1 MQPPFSYQFMNTVEG
16 TIHPSFLHIH
26 NTSLSRFFKQYL
38 LQDVLSVFKFTLP
51 DWWDADYFRY
61 SLLGYGY
68 VAIFKTDKFGVI
80 PQQCN
85 LTGYNVF
92 YRPTKAMI
100 ANPLIGGRELDI
112 GRNCEILKVMPDYSG
127 IANIVD
133 YYGDL
138 MALTWEGITTNILN
152 SKLAYIG
159 FAGNKAQLF
168 QVVCFEDSRS
178 GDYDYNDLV
187 IHVKYQWNGTRFGFG
202 VHPIALGSTKEVRLG
217 AVVYKGST
225 RIFKGLLAP
234 GNADARTQYFQ
245 SQAGFINTGTDRQIL
260 SGIAKWFKPEDLIG
274 KKLGIVCN
282 LAPRPMMKGKYTSEG
297 MIVAADTADGG
308 CEIAFYSDNVPT
320 GTRVH

>member
-1 MQPPFSYQFMNTVEG
+1 MQPPFSYQFLNAVEG

-100 ANPLIGGRELDI
+100 ANPLIDGRELNI
-112 GRNCEILKVMPDYSG
+112 GRNCEIIKVMPDYSG

-159 FAGNKAQLF
+159 FAGNKADAETFKKMYDRIASGEPAVIARKKSATITDDDKFQLF
-168 QVVCFEDSRS
+168 TQNLQQNYIAPQMMESLRNIQSAFRAEI
-178 GDYDYNDLV
+178 GIPDLSV
-187 IHVKYQWNGTRFGFG
+187 QKKERLITAEATKTDIYTRAKSMLWLETMREG
-202 VHPIALGSTKEVRLG
+202 IEKAK
-217 AVVYKGST
+217 
-225 RIFKGLLAP
+225 
-234 GNADARTQYFQ
+234 ARY
-245 SQAGFINTGTDRQIL
+245 
-260 SGIAKWFKPEDLIG
+260 PEISMLDVEFRFPL
-274 KKLGIVCN
+274 
-282 LAPRPMMKGKYTSEG
+282 
-297 MIVAADTADGG
+297 DGG
-308 CEIAFYSDNVPT
+308 EEDASDTVSI
-320 GTRVH
+320 GTV

>member
-1 MQPPFSYQFMNTVEG
+1 MQPPFSYQFMNAVEG

-100 ANPLIGGRELDI
+100 ANPLIDGRELNI
-112 GRNCEILKVMPDYSG
+112 GRNCEIVKVMPDYSG

-159 FAGNKAQLF
+159 FAGNKADAETFKKLYDRIASGEPAVIARKKSATITDDDKFQLF
-168 QVVCFEDSRS
+168 TQNLQQNYIAPQMMESLRNIQSAFRAEIGIPDLSVQKKERLITAEATKTDIYTRAKSMLWLETMREGIEKAKARYPEISMLNVEFRFPLDGGEEDASDTV
-178 GDYDYNDLV
+178 G
-187 IHVKYQWNGTRFGFG
+187 I
-202 VHPIALGSTKEVRLG
+202 G
-217 AVVYKGST
+217 AV
-225 RIFKGLLAP
+225 
-234 GNADARTQYFQ
+234 
-245 SQAGFINTGTDRQIL
+245 
-260 SGIAKWFKPEDLIG
+260 
-274 KKLGIVCN
+274 
-282 LAPRPMMKGKYTSEG
+282 
-297 MIVAADTADGG
+297 
-308 CEIAFYSDNVPT
+308 
-320 GTRVH
+320 

>member
-1 MQPPFSYQFMNTVEG
+1 MQPPFSYQFMNAVEG

-68 VAIFKTDKFGVI
+68 VAVFKTDKFGVI

-100 ANPLIGGRELDI
+100 ANPLIGGRELNI
-112 GRNCEILKVMPDYSG
+112 GRNCEIIKVMPDYSG
-127 IANIVD
+127 IANVVD

-159 FAGNKAQLF
+159 FAGNKADAETFKKMYDRIASGEPAVIARKKSATITDDDKFQLF
-168 QVVCFEDSRS
+168 TQNLQQNYIAPQMMESLRNIQSAFRAEIGIPDLSVQKKERLITAEATKTDIYTRAKSMLWLETMREGIEKAKARYPEISMLNVEFRFPLDGGEEDASDTVS
-178 GDYDYNDLV
+178 
-187 IHVKYQWNGTRFGFG
+187 I
-202 VHPIALGSTKEVRLG
+202 G
-217 AVVYKGST
+217 AV
-225 RIFKGLLAP
+225 
-234 GNADARTQYFQ
+234 
-245 SQAGFINTGTDRQIL
+245 
-260 SGIAKWFKPEDLIG
+260 
-274 KKLGIVCN
+274 
-282 LAPRPMMKGKYTSEG
+282 
-297 MIVAADTADGG
+297 
-308 CEIAFYSDNVPT
+308 
-320 GTRVH
+320 

>member
-1 MQPPFSYQFMNTVEG
+1 MQPPFSYQFMNAVEG

-61 SLLGYGY
+61 LLLGYGY

-100 ANPLIGGRELDI
+100 ANPLIDGRELNI
-112 GRNCEILKVMPDYSG
+112 GRNCEIIKVMPDYSG

-159 FAGNKAQLF
+159 FAGNKADAETFKKMYDRIASGEPAVIARKKSASITDEDKFQLF
-168 QVVCFEDSRS
+168 TQNLQQNYIAPQMMESLRNIQSAFRAEIGIPDLSVQKKERLITAEATKTDIYTRAKSMLWLETMREGIEKAKARYPEISMLNVEFRFPLEGGEDDASDTV
-178 GDYDYNDLV
+178 G
-187 IHVKYQWNGTRFGFG
+187 I
-202 VHPIALGSTKEVRLG
+202 G
-217 AVVYKGST
+217 AV
-225 RIFKGLLAP
+225 
-234 GNADARTQYFQ
+234 
-245 SQAGFINTGTDRQIL
+245 
-260 SGIAKWFKPEDLIG
+260 
-274 KKLGIVCN
+274 
-282 LAPRPMMKGKYTSEG
+282 
-297 MIVAADTADGG
+297 
-308 CEIAFYSDNVPT
+308 
-320 GTRVH
+320 

>member
-1 MQPPFSYQFMNTVEG
+1 MQPPFSYQFMNAVEG

-100 ANPLIGGRELDI
+100 ANPLIGGRELNI
-112 GRNCEILKVMPDYSG
+112 GRNCEVIKVMPDYSG

-159 FAGNKAQLF
+159 FAGNKADAETFKKMYDRIASGEPAVIARKKSATITDDDKFQLF
-168 QVVCFEDSRS
+168 TQNLQQNYIAPQMMESLRNIQSAFRAEIGIPDLSVQKKERLITAEATKTDIYTRAKSMLWLETMREGIEKAKARYPEISMLNVEFRFPLDGGEEDASDTI
-178 GDYDYNDLV
+178 G
-187 IHVKYQWNGTRFGFG
+187 I
-202 VHPIALGSTKEVRLG
+202 G
-217 AVVYKGST
+217 AV
-225 RIFKGLLAP
+225 
-234 GNADARTQYFQ
+234 
-245 SQAGFINTGTDRQIL
+245 
-260 SGIAKWFKPEDLIG
+260 
-274 KKLGIVCN
+274 
-282 LAPRPMMKGKYTSEG
+282 
-297 MIVAADTADGG
+297 
-308 CEIAFYSDNVPT
+308 
-320 GTRVH
+320 

>member
-68 VAIFKTDKFGVI
+68 VAVFKTDKFGVI

-100 ANPLIGGRELDI
+100 ANPLIAGRELDI
-112 GRNCEILKVMPDYSG
+112 GRNCEIIKVMPDYSG

-159 FAGNKAQLF
+159 FAGNKADAETFKKMYDRIASGEPAVIARKKSASITDEDKFQLF
-168 QVVCFEDSRS
+168 TQNLQQNYIAPQMMESLRNIQSAFRAEIGIPDLNVQKKERLITAEATKTDIYTRAKSMLWLETMREGIEKAKARYPEISMLNVEFRFPLEGGEDDAS
-178 GDYDYNDLV
+178 DTV
-187 IHVKYQWNGTRFGFG
+187 GFG
-202 VHPIALGSTKEVRLG
+202 
-217 AVVYKGST
+217 AV
-225 RIFKGLLAP
+225 
-234 GNADARTQYFQ
+234 
-245 SQAGFINTGTDRQIL
+245 
-260 SGIAKWFKPEDLIG
+260 
-274 KKLGIVCN
+274 
-282 LAPRPMMKGKYTSEG
+282 
-297 MIVAADTADGG
+297 
-308 CEIAFYSDNVPT
+308 
-320 GTRVH
+320 

>member
-1 MQPPFSYQFMNTVEG
+1 MQPPFSYQFLNAVEG

-100 ANPLIGGRELDI
+100 ANPLIGGRELNI
-112 GRNCEILKVMPDYSG
+112 GRNCEIIKVMPDYSG

-159 FAGNKAQLF
+159 FAGNKADAETFKKLYDRIASGEPAVIARKKSATITDDDKFQLF
-168 QVVCFEDSRS
+168 TQNLQQNYIAPQMMESLRNIQSAFRAEIGIPDLNVQKKERLITAEATKTDIYTRAKSMLWLETMREGIERAKARYPEISMLDVEFRFPLEGGEEDASDTV
-178 GDYDYNDLV
+178 G
-187 IHVKYQWNGTRFGFG
+187 I
-202 VHPIALGSTKEVRLG
+202 G
-217 AVVYKGST
+217 AV
-225 RIFKGLLAP
+225 
-234 GNADARTQYFQ
+234 
-245 SQAGFINTGTDRQIL
+245 
-260 SGIAKWFKPEDLIG
+260 
-274 KKLGIVCN
+274 
-282 LAPRPMMKGKYTSEG
+282 
-297 MIVAADTADGG
+297 
-308 CEIAFYSDNVPT
+308 
-320 GTRVH
+320 

>member
-16 TIHPSFLHIH
+16 TIHPSFLRIH

-100 ANPLIGGRELDI
+100 ANPLIDGRELDI
-112 GRNCEILKVMPDYSG
+112 GRNCEIIKVMPDYSG
-127 IANIVD
+127 IANIVN

-159 FAGNKAQLF
+159 FAGNKADAETFKKLYDRIASGEPAVIARKKSATITDDDKFQLF
-168 QVVCFEDSRS
+168 TQNLQQNYIAPQMMESLRNIQSAFRAEI
-178 GDYDYNDLV
+178 GIPDLSV
-187 IHVKYQWNGTRFGFG
+187 QKKERLITAEATKTDIYTRAKSMLWLETMREG
-202 VHPIALGSTKEVRLG
+202 IEKAK
-217 AVVYKGST
+217 
-225 RIFKGLLAP
+225 
-234 GNADARTQYFQ
+234 ARY
-245 SQAGFINTGTDRQIL
+245 
-260 SGIAKWFKPEDLIG
+260 PEIDMLDVEFRFP
-274 KKLGIVCN
+274 L
-282 LAPRPMMKGKYTSEG
+282 
-297 MIVAADTADGG
+297 DGG
-308 CEIAFYSDNVPT
+308 EEDAGDTVSI
-320 GTRVH
+320 GTV

>member
-1 MQPPFSYQFMNTVEG
+1 MQPPFSYQFMNAVEG

-100 ANPLIGGRELDI
+100 ANPLIGGRELNI
-112 GRNCEILKVMPDYSG
+112 GRNCEIIKVMPDYSG

-159 FAGNKAQLF
+159 FAGNKADAETFKKLYDRIASGEPAVIARKKSATITDDDKFQLF
-168 QVVCFEDSRS
+168 TQNLQQNYIAPQMMESLRNIQSAFRAEIGIPDLSVQKKERLITAEATKTDIYTRAKSMLWLETMREGIEKAKARYPEISMLDVEFRFPLEGGEEDASDTVS
-178 GDYDYNDLV
+178 
-187 IHVKYQWNGTRFGFG
+187 IGT
-202 VHPIALGSTKEVRLG
+202 V
-217 AVVYKGST
+217 
-225 RIFKGLLAP
+225 
-234 GNADARTQYFQ
+234 
-245 SQAGFINTGTDRQIL
+245 
-260 SGIAKWFKPEDLIG
+260 
-274 KKLGIVCN
+274 
-282 LAPRPMMKGKYTSEG
+282 
-297 MIVAADTADGG
+297 
-308 CEIAFYSDNVPT
+308 
-320 GTRVH
+320 

>member
-1 MQPPFSYQFMNTVEG
+1 MQPPFSYQFMNAVEG

-100 ANPLIGGRELDI
+100 ANPLIGGRELNI
-112 GRNCEILKVMPDYSG
+112 GRNCEIIKVMPDYSG

-159 FAGNKAQLF
+159 FAGNKADAETFKKLYDRIASGEPAVIARKKSATITDDDKFQLF
-168 QVVCFEDSRS
+168 TQNLQQNYIAPQMLESLRNIQSAFRAEI
-178 GDYDYNDLV
+178 GIPDLSV
-187 IHVKYQWNGTRFGFG
+187 QKKERLITAEATKTDIYTR
-202 VHPIALGSTKEVRLG
+202 
-217 AVVYKGST
+217 
-225 RIFKGLLAP
+225 
-234 GNADARTQYFQ
+234 
-245 SQAGFINTGTDRQIL
+245 
-260 SGIAKWFKPEDLIG
+260 AKSMLWLETM
-274 KKLGIVCN
+274 
-282 LAPRPMMKGKYTSEG
+282 REG
-297 MIVAADTADGG
+297 MEKAKTKYPEIGMLNVEFRFPLEGG
-308 CEIAFYSDNVPT
+308 EDDAGEAFSA
-320 GTRVH
+320 GTV

>member
-1 MQPPFSYQFMNTVEG
+1 MQPPFSYQFMNAVEG

-68 VAIFKTDKFGVI
+68 VAVFKTDKFGVI

-100 ANPLIGGRELDI
+100 ANPLIGGRELNI
-112 GRNCEILKVMPDYSG
+112 GRNCEIIKVMPDYSG

-159 FAGNKAQLF
+159 FAGNKADAETFKKLYDRIASGEPAVIARKKSATITDDDKFQLF
-168 QVVCFEDSRS
+168 TQNLQQNYIAPQMLESLRNIQSAFRAEIGIPDLSVQKKERLITAEATKTDIYTRAKSMLWLETMREGIEKAKARYPEISMLDVEFRFPLEGGEEDASDTVS
-178 GDYDYNDLV
+178 
-187 IHVKYQWNGTRFGFG
+187 I
-202 VHPIALGSTKEVRLG
+202 G
-217 AVVYKGST
+217 AV
-225 RIFKGLLAP
+225 
-234 GNADARTQYFQ
+234 
-245 SQAGFINTGTDRQIL
+245 
-260 SGIAKWFKPEDLIG
+260 
-274 KKLGIVCN
+274 
-282 LAPRPMMKGKYTSEG
+282 
-297 MIVAADTADGG
+297 
-308 CEIAFYSDNVPT
+308 
-320 GTRVH
+320 

>member
-38 LQDVLSVFKFTLP
+38 LQDVLSVFRFTLP

-112 GRNCEILKVMPDYSG
+112 GRNCEIIKVMPDYSG

-159 FAGNKAQLF
+159 FAGNKADAETFKKLYDRIASGEPAVIARKKSATITDDDKFQLF
-168 QVVCFEDSRS
+168 TQNLQQNYIAPQMMESLRNIQSAFRAEIGIPDLSVQKKERLITAEATKTDIYTRAKSMLWLETMREGIEKAKAHYPEISMLNVEFRFPLEGGEEDACDTVS
-178 GDYDYNDLV
+178 
-187 IHVKYQWNGTRFGFG
+187 I
-202 VHPIALGSTKEVRLG
+202 G
-217 AVVYKGST
+217 AV
-225 RIFKGLLAP
+225 
-234 GNADARTQYFQ
+234 
-245 SQAGFINTGTDRQIL
+245 
-260 SGIAKWFKPEDLIG
+260 
-274 KKLGIVCN
+274 
-282 LAPRPMMKGKYTSEG
+282 
-297 MIVAADTADGG
+297 
-308 CEIAFYSDNVPT
+308 
-320 GTRVH
+320 

>member
-1 MQPPFSYQFMNTVEG
+1 MQPPFSYQFMNAVEG

-100 ANPLIGGRELDI
+100 ANPLIGGRELNI
-112 GRNCEILKVMPDYSG
+112 GRNCEIIKVMPDYSG

-159 FAGNKAQLF
+159 FAGNKADAETFKKLYDRIASGEPAVIARKKSATITDDDKFQLF
-168 QVVCFEDSRS
+168 TQNLQQNYIAPQMMESLRNIQSAFRAEI
-178 GDYDYNDLV
+178 GIPDLSV
-187 IHVKYQWNGTRFGFG
+187 QKKERLITAEATKTDIYTRAKSMLWLETMREG
-202 VHPIALGSTKEVRLG
+202 IERAK
-217 AVVYKGST
+217 
-225 RIFKGLLAP
+225 
-234 GNADARTQYFQ
+234 ARY
-245 SQAGFINTGTDRQIL
+245 
-260 SGIAKWFKPEDLIG
+260 PEISMLDVEFRFPL
-274 KKLGIVCN
+274 
-282 LAPRPMMKGKYTSEG
+282 
-297 MIVAADTADGG
+297 DGG
-308 CEIAFYSDNVPT
+308 EEDASDTVSI
-320 GTRVH
+320 GTV

>member
-1 MQPPFSYQFMNTVEG
+1 MQPPFSYQFLNAVEG

-68 VAIFKTDKFGVI
+68 VAVFKTDKFGVI

-100 ANPLIGGRELDI
+100 ANPLIGGRELNI
-112 GRNCEILKVMPDYSG
+112 GRNCEIIKVMPDYSS

-159 FAGNKAQLF
+159 FAGNKADSETFKKLYDRIASGQPAVIARKKSATITDDDKFQLF
-168 QVVCFEDSRS
+168 TQNLQQNYIAPQMMESLRNIQTAFRAEIGIPDLSVQKKERLITAEATKTDIYTRAKSMLWLETMREGIEKAKARYPEISMLNVEFRFPLEGGEEDASKTI
-178 GDYDYNDLV
+178 G
-187 IHVKYQWNGTRFGFG
+187 I
-202 VHPIALGSTKEVRLG
+202 G
-217 AVVYKGST
+217 AV
-225 RIFKGLLAP
+225 
-234 GNADARTQYFQ
+234 
-245 SQAGFINTGTDRQIL
+245 
-260 SGIAKWFKPEDLIG
+260 
-274 KKLGIVCN
+274 
-282 LAPRPMMKGKYTSEG
+282 
-297 MIVAADTADGG
+297 
-308 CEIAFYSDNVPT
+308 
-320 GTRVH
+320 

>member
-1 MQPPFSYQFMNTVEG
+1 MQPPFSYQFMNAVEG

-100 ANPLIGGRELDI
+100 ANPLIGGRELNI
-112 GRNCEILKVMPDYSG
+112 GRNCEIIKVMPDYSG

-138 MALTWEGITTNILN
+138 LALTWEGITTNILN

-159 FAGNKAQLF
+159 FAGNKADAETFKKMYDRIASGEPAVIARKKSATIADEDKFQLF
-168 QVVCFEDSRS
+168 TQNLQQNYIAPQMMESLRNIQSAFRAEIGIPDLSVQKKERLITAEATKTDIYTRAKSMLWLETMREGIEKAKARYPEIGMLNVEFRFPLDGGEEDASDTVC
-178 GDYDYNDLV
+178 
-187 IHVKYQWNGTRFGFG
+187 I
-202 VHPIALGSTKEVRLG
+202 G
-217 AVVYKGST
+217 AV
-225 RIFKGLLAP
+225 
-234 GNADARTQYFQ
+234 
-245 SQAGFINTGTDRQIL
+245 
-260 SGIAKWFKPEDLIG
+260 
-274 KKLGIVCN
+274 
-282 LAPRPMMKGKYTSEG
+282 
-297 MIVAADTADGG
+297 
-308 CEIAFYSDNVPT
+308 
-320 GTRVH
+320 

>member
-1 MQPPFSYQFMNTVEG
+1 MQPPFSYQFMNAVEG

-26 NTSLSRFFKQYL
+26 NSSLSRFFKQYL

-51 DWWDADYFRY
+51 DWWDPDYFRY

-112 GRNCEILKVMPDYSG
+112 GRNCEIIKVMPDYSG

-159 FAGNKAQLF
+159 FAGNKADAETFKKLYDRIASGEPAVIARKKSATITDDDKFQLF
-168 QVVCFEDSRS
+168 TQNLQQNYIAPQMMESLRNIQSAFRAEIGIPDLSVQKKERLITAEATKTDIYTRAKSMLWLETMREGIEKAKARYPEISMLNVEFRFPLDGGEEDASDTVS
-178 GDYDYNDLV
+178 
-187 IHVKYQWNGTRFGFG
+187 I
-202 VHPIALGSTKEVRLG
+202 G
-217 AVVYKGST
+217 AV
-225 RIFKGLLAP
+225 
-234 GNADARTQYFQ
+234 
-245 SQAGFINTGTDRQIL
+245 
-260 SGIAKWFKPEDLIG
+260 
-274 KKLGIVCN
+274 
-282 LAPRPMMKGKYTSEG
+282 
-297 MIVAADTADGG
+297 
-308 CEIAFYSDNVPT
+308 
-320 GTRVH
+320 

>member
-1 MQPPFSYQFMNTVEG
+1 MQPPFSYQFMNAVEG

-68 VAIFKTDKFGVI
+68 VAVFKTDKFGVI

-100 ANPLIGGRELDI
+100 ANPLICGRELNI
-112 GRNCEILKVMPDYSG
+112 GRNCEIIKVMPDYSG

-159 FAGNKAQLF
+159 FAGNKADAETFKKMYDRIASGEPAVIARKKSATITDDDKFQLF
-168 QVVCFEDSRS
+168 TQNLQQNYIAPQMMESLRNIQSAFRAEIGIPDLSVQKKERLITAEATKTDIYTRAKSMLWLETMREGIEKAKARYPEIAMLDVEFRFPLEGGEDDASDTV
-178 GDYDYNDLV
+178 G
-187 IHVKYQWNGTRFGFG
+187 I
-202 VHPIALGSTKEVRLG
+202 G
-217 AVVYKGST
+217 AV
-225 RIFKGLLAP
+225 
-234 GNADARTQYFQ
+234 
-245 SQAGFINTGTDRQIL
+245 
-260 SGIAKWFKPEDLIG
+260 
-274 KKLGIVCN
+274 
-282 LAPRPMMKGKYTSEG
+282 
-297 MIVAADTADGG
+297 
-308 CEIAFYSDNVPT
+308 
-320 GTRVH
+320 